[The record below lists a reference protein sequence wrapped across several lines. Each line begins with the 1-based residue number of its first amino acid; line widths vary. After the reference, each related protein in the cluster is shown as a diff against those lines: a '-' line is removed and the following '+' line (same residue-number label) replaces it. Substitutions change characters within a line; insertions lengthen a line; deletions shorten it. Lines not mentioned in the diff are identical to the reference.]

1 MIGYKVVEEVDDRYY
16 SALMIWSM
24 VEYKIDEWVE
34 GLETNE
40 YGGSPLFVFKH
51 KESAWLFMSLFNLN
65 SKTMFECEYEPY
77 HIEKSY
83 NKQYWESLERV
94 INGSVLASKVK
105 LKKRI
110 IDNKEVMT

>member
-1 MIGYKVVEEVDDRYY
+1 MIGYKVVEEDDRYY
-16 SALMIWSM
+16 SALMIWNR
-24 VEYKIDEWVE
+24 VEYKIDKWVE
-34 GLETNE
+34 GLIIISS
-40 YGGSPLFVFKH
+40 YFSPLFVFKH

-77 HIEKSY
+77 IIEKDY
-83 NKQYWESLERV
+83 NKQYWESIKGM